1 MIRTGPFVRRR
12 RIVVGVTIALLAV
25 ATVVTQN
32 SLAKDSKSPAGV
44 TASARAAASKAET
57 AKAEAA
63 KAEASMDEAA
73 KADSVR
79 ARAARA
85 ARAEASR
92 AKPATTTGPTQAVLL
107 PADQT
112 AFVRRERITGQL
124 SPKSVVASPFGLVT
138 AQNMM
143 YNHSIS
149 AFTPDGQLRKTI
161 DDSVDL
167 SKFGVAGHPGTS
179 RGAPVEAAFTHDG
192 NHLYVSNYSMYGEG
206 FGPEGLD
213 SCSPASAPDKSFL
226 YRIDTTT
233 LKIDQVI
240 PVGAVPKY
248 VAVTPDDSRV
258 LVTNWCSW
266 TMSVVDIA
274 SARLVATIP
283 IGGAYPR
290 GIAITP
296 DSRTAF
302 VAVMGS
308 QRIARVDL
316 ASRKVSTFART
327 GNGPRHIV
335 ISPDGRYLYV
345 TNNSSGTVSKVDART
360 GQVLTSVSTGEQPRS
375 LAISGDGRAVYVVNY
390 ESSTVSKLRTSDL
403 RQMDRVGT
411 DYHPIGIAY
420 EPTTGSVWVAC
431 YGGSILVFDDNKR
444 AKA

>member
-1 MIRTGPFVRRR
+1 MIGTAPYARRR
-12 RIVVGVTIALLAV
+12 LIVGGLAIL
-25 ATVVTQN
+25 VVMTAAWAAWT
-32 SLAKDSKSPAGV
+32 SEREDTTRPAGTSGLRV
-44 TASARAAASKAET
+44 Q
-57 AKAEAA
+57 
-63 KAEASMDEAA
+63 
-73 KADSVR
+73 VHL
-79 ARAARA
+79 
-85 ARAEASR
+85 
-92 AKPATTTGPTQAVLL
+92 P

-112 AFVRRERITGQL
+112 AFVRRERITGNL
-124 SPKSVVASPFGLVT
+124 SPKSVVASPTGLVT

-143 YNHSIS
+143 YTHTIS
-149 AFTPDGQLRKTI
+149 VFTPDGKLKDTV

-167 SKFGVAGHPGTS
+167 SLFGIDGHPGTS

-192 NHLYVSNYSMYGEG
+192 RHVYVSNYSMYGKN

-213 SCSPASAPDKSFL
+213 TCNPASAPDKSFL

-248 VAVTPDDSRV
+248 VAVTPDDSTV

-266 TMSVVDIA
+266 TMSVVDVKTA
-274 SARLVATIP
+274 TLVATIP

-290 GIAITP
+290 GIAISP
-296 DSRTAF
+296 DSKTAF

-308 QRIARVDL
+308 QRIAKVDL
-316 ASRKVSTFART
+316 ASKKVSTFAHT
-327 GNGPRHIV
+327 GDGPRHIV

-345 TNNSSGTVSKVDART
+345 TNNSSGTVSKVDANN
-360 GQVLTSVSTGEQPRS
+360 GQVLKTVSTGRQPRS
-375 LAISGDGRAVYVVNY
+375 MAISGDGLAVYVVNY

-403 RQMDRVGT
+403 RQIAKTAT

-431 YGGSILVFDDNKR
+431 YGGSIMVFDDNKR
-444 AKA
+444 STS